1 MFYRIEVNSSHGSG
15 EVIRAKIASRFKPH
29 LHSACPRAFAPEEE
43 PAGMSDLPSSR
54 RLKPGASQ
62 LPVGWYFDQQ
72 VFELEQKLL
81 FDGGPGYVGHE
92 LMVPEPGDYHSLA
105 WQDHG
110 QLLVRNT
117 NGVELLS
124 NVCRH
129 RQAVMLEGR
138 GNARH
143 IVCPLH
149 RWTYDMHGKLLGA
162 PHFPDN
168 PCLDLGRSALQ
179 RWQGLLFN
187 GKRDVA
193 RDLSSL
199 SLTRE
204 FDFSGYRFDHV
215 QITEYQQNWKT
226 FIEVYLEDYHVEPF
240 HPGLGNFVS
249 CDDLRWEFSDAFSV
263 QVVGVK
269 KNLARAGTPVYE
281 RWHEA
286 VRNYREGKDP
296 AFGAIWM
303 LYYPNVMLE
312 WYPHVL
318 VVSTLIP
325 RSPQHTTNVV
335 EFYYPEEIALFER
348 DFVEAER
355 AAYLETAHEDDI
367 IAQRMDRGRRVL
379 LERGDNEIGPYQ
391 SPMEDGM
398 VHFHEYL
405 RGAIGNDVANLS
417 GRLLKP

>member
-1 MFYRIEVNSSHGSG
+1 
-15 EVIRAKIASRFKPH
+15 
-29 LHSACPRAFAPEEE
+29 
-43 PAGMSDLPSSR
+43 MSDLPSSR

-110 QLLVRNT
+110 QLLVRNA

-124 NVCRH
+124 NICRH

-168 PCLDLGRSALQ
+168 PCLDLGRSPLQ

-187 GKRDVA
+187 GKRDVQ
-193 RDLSSL
+193 RDLASL
-199 SLTRE
+199 SLAKE

-269 KNLARAGTPVYE
+269 KNLARAGTPVYQ

-405 RGAIGNDVANLS
+405 RGAIGDQVATLS